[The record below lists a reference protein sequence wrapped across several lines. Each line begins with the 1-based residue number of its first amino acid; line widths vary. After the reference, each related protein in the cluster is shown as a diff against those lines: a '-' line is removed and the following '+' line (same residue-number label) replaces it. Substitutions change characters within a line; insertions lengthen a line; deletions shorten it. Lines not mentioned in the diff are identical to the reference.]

1 MAWSTEWTKSLVLS
15 DEFDVFPLQFSNINR
30 IESNDAVYI
39 FDEVGCGKTISAGLM
54 ALHYLENAPSDAS
67 KNVQIIT
74 INALVKPAYDNGRG
88 QFLND
93 WYEKLPFI
101 SLNYT
106 NKVSICNNHYKNIE
120 KIKDK
125 KIGLLII
132 DEAHLFLEDTYRLG
146 NLMSLHAQKVVF
158 LSATPIKHG
167 RRDLIRYCDISD
179 SVTGKK
185 CSREWIKQL
194 ISGNSE
200 KPICGIFEK
209 NSPVSRYFKDTVV
222 ALEYTDESE
231 NIDFDKNTV
240 KRLVPQIWEF
250 EDQNNKAKELVN
262 HLIVKSAFSSQIPK
276 NRYVIF
282 TRYIK
287 REANV
292 IVDEF
297 EKKPDVFERW
307 NGESINGKLTYV
319 VINGSTNE
327 KATMYSHNGVRS
339 PLPDIIIITYQIA
352 EQGVNLPGYNYVIN
366 YHIPAYPASL
376 EQRFGRID
384 RMGKK
389 NPSQYPEINMVF
401 LLSKNGWETY
411 KMNFYTAV
419 SIYRYRLLTYV
430 PAKNVLL
437 TPGILGRL
445 NAEKDEISKYIEE
458 IREYIEDERSFTRTV
473 KYFRR
478 EAQKKSELLDCTPDE
493 RKKYLSEDNPEIED
507 ELTRFCIEHEIDL
520 DLDEEDG
527 ILKDRIYQQLD
538 YLKEIFKKDIRNK
551 VKDKDWHKIIN
562 QIGDK
567 IYYFGCDED
576 DEIDTDNLKTLD
588 AVHDCAEYIYQSAE
602 YKEYEK
608 WFNEQVRIPKLF
620 EKWSQNL
627 EDYFET
633 QFLSYEG
640 DFENIFTYDY
650 SKLFKEKVLKGE
662 KWESIKESEKKLLI
676 DNASYGIS
684 GLPFFKMVKIYQNV
698 IKSYLKTNEGSY
710 RERFDYNAIKCSYN
724 YLKRHGYIPKGI
736 DSRQSK
742 PEEFVMCLDTR
753 PSHDIDEC
761 SKWLKLFYHCV
772 HGHVVDY
779 IQVVDEYNA
788 LAKSCEMLIPNEV
801 EQNSVDPNIIDIIK
815 SKKESEIKHIVYLI
829 TIAKLHH
836 QYNSIPLFYILFSRY
851 DYDAGERKW
860 RKPYRFYDGKKLRSF
875 SDILFINK
883 NGKRKHNIWRLSN
896 PKQADIWTY
905 LFYGE
910 IQGHNKYRIDCQ
922 KWWLSCFLPD
932 RCFSGRESDRY
943 LLEIFKKRLDKILL
957 NDTYY
962 YR

>member
-167 RRDLIRYCDISD
+167 RRDLIRYCDIAD

-185 CSREWIKQL
+185 CNREWIKQL

-200 KPICGIFEK
+200 KTICGLFEK

-250 EDQNNKAKELVN
+250 EDQNSKAKELVN
-262 HLIVKSAFSSQIPK
+262 HLIVKSAFSTQIPK

-297 EKKPDVFERW
+297 EKKPDIFERW
-307 NGESINGKLTYV
+307 NGESIDGKLTYV

-366 YHIPAYPASL
+366 YHIPAFPASL
-376 EQRFGRID
+376 EQRFGRIEKASVTNSSSSAAAKTEM
-384 RMGKK
+384 RSKTA
-389 NPSQYPEINMVF
+389 NSINM
-401 LLSKNGWETY
+401 
-411 KMNFYTAV
+411 
-419 SIYRYRLLTYV
+419 
-430 PAKNVLL
+430 
-437 TPGILGRL
+437 
-445 NAEKDEISKYIEE
+445 
-458 IREYIEDERSFTRTV
+458 
-473 KYFRR
+473 
-478 EAQKKSELLDCTPDE
+478 
-493 RKKYLSEDNPEIED
+493 
-507 ELTRFCIEHEIDL
+507 
-520 DLDEEDG
+520 
-527 ILKDRIYQQLD
+527 
-538 YLKEIFKKDIRNK
+538 
-551 VKDKDWHKIIN
+551 
-562 QIGDK
+562 
-567 IYYFGCDED
+567 
-576 DEIDTDNLKTLD
+576 
-588 AVHDCAEYIYQSAE
+588 
-602 YKEYEK
+602 
-608 WFNEQVRIPKLF
+608 
-620 EKWSQNL
+620 
-627 EDYFET
+627 
-633 QFLSYEG
+633 
-640 DFENIFTYDY
+640 
-650 SKLFKEKVLKGE
+650 
-662 KWESIKESEKKLLI
+662 
-676 DNASYGIS
+676 
-684 GLPFFKMVKIYQNV
+684 
-698 IKSYLKTNEGSY
+698 
-710 RERFDYNAIKCSYN
+710 
-724 YLKRHGYIPKGI
+724 
-736 DSRQSK
+736 
-742 PEEFVMCLDTR
+742 
-753 PSHDIDEC
+753 
-761 SKWLKLFYHCV
+761 
-772 HGHVVDY
+772 
-779 IQVVDEYNA
+779 
-788 LAKSCEMLIPNEV
+788 
-801 EQNSVDPNIIDIIK
+801 
-815 SKKESEIKHIVYLI
+815 
-829 TIAKLHH
+829 
-836 QYNSIPLFYILFSRY
+836 
-851 DYDAGERKW
+851 
-860 RKPYRFYDGKKLRSF
+860 
-875 SDILFINK
+875 
-883 NGKRKHNIWRLSN
+883 
-896 PKQADIWTY
+896 
-905 LFYGE
+905 
-910 IQGHNKYRIDCQ
+910 
-922 KWWLSCFLPD
+922 
-932 RCFSGRESDRY
+932 
-943 LLEIFKKRLDKILL
+943 
-957 NDTYY
+957 
-962 YR
+962 